1 MKAEYTLLCTT
12 PTGILSSTYNS
23 IITDDALNA
32 DTIHSAFKYP
42 VNPDERPVINWD
54 LANYDFIV
62 IDELSMTPSTVFD
75 HILATLQ
82 ELHVRPVVLL
92 CGDQQQQQP
101 IASIEGKTRPTTGVL
116 QNKALYK
123 NSVIV
128 NFIEQHRCVH
138 PPFQE
143 ILNVIRYYKPSRRTS
158 WKTYSLFIK
167 PVRGLTTIC
176 ATKHIQMA

>member
-1 MKAEYTLLCTT
+1 MLKAEYTLLSTT
-12 PTGILSSTYNS
+12 PTGMLSSTYNS

-32 DTIHSAFKYP
+32 DTIHSAFKW
-42 VNPDERPVINWD
+42 PVINWD
-54 LANYDFIV
+54 LANYDLIV

-92 CGDQQQQQP
+92 CADQQQPQP
-101 IASIEGKTRPTTGVL
+101 IAIIEGKTRPTTGVL

-128 NFIEQHRCVH
+128 NFIE
-138 PPFQE
+138 
-143 ILNVIRYYKPSRRTS
+143 
-158 WKTYSLFIK
+158 
-167 PVRGLTTIC
+167 
-176 ATKHIQMA
+176 